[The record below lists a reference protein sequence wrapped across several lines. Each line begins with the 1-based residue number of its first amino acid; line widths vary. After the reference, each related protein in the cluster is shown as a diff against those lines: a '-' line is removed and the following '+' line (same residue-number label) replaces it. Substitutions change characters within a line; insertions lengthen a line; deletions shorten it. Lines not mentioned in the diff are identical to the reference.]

1 MTSETGSSTGKR
13 NPRNREQTRERLV
26 DAAMDVVFEDGARRL
41 SLDAVAERAG
51 VSKGGL
57 LYHFPSK
64 SELLQ
69 AMVARHLAQL
79 AEAIRA
85 AHADLTRD
93 RQPNALIRAYLAAVS
108 QDLCME
114 TQAPMGLVAAIAEEP
129 GLLEPVRLHNE
140 RLLAELRATSE
151 TPDLAEL
158 AFLAVEGVW
167 YLKLFGLK
175 HFSPT
180 QLEARLELFA
190 KLLAVPPSCCKP
202 CD

>member
-1 MTSETGSSTGKR
+1 MTSETGRASGKR
-13 NPRNREQTRERLV
+13 IPRNREQTRERLV

-93 RQPNALIRAYLAAVS
+93 RQPNALIRAYLTAVS

-175 HFSPT
+175 HFSQA
-180 QLEARLELFA
+180 QLEARLELFS
-190 KLLAVPPSCCKP
+190 KLLAAPPSCCTSP
-202 CD
+202 C